1 MTNPHRFHIILTATN
16 VLFLSIFLNGLTI
29 IFSIFPPQGYNDIT
43 LNFVAPPRPLP
54 LAVLVVSKR
63 DLVNPTLVSFR
74 ASSSDALGRNLS
86 KAGYRAR
93 TSSTCDDFDVLV
105 GVMGWLWRA
114 SVTGWKLSG

>member
-1 MTNPHRFHIILTATN
+1 M
-16 VLFLSIFLNGLTI
+16 
-29 IFSIFPPQGYNDIT
+29 IFSIFPTQGYNDII

-63 DLVNPTLVSFR
+63 DLVNPTLVSFH

-93 TSSTCDDFDVLV
+93 TSSTCDVFDGLA
-105 GVMGWLWRA
+105 GVMGWLWCA
-114 SVTGWKLSG
+114 SVTGAKLSG

>member
-1 MTNPHRFHIILTATN
+1 M
-16 VLFLSIFLNGLTI
+16 
-29 IFSIFPPQGYNDIT
+29 IFSIFPTQGYNDII

-86 KAGYRAR
+86 KVGYRAR
-93 TSSTCDDFDVLV
+93 TSSTCDVFDGLA
-105 GVMGWLWRA
+105 GVMGWLWCA
-114 SVTGWKLSG
+114 SVTGAKLSG